1 MYYMYVYYIL
11 LCILEYSTWFL
22 DNVDMV
28 MHLNI
33 FLLLDVSWFL
43 SLYLFDACSFIMVFT

>member
-11 LCILEYSTWFL
+11 LCILECSTWFL